1 MMLSDWSQ
9 KHGVKIESADGRA
22 FVYVDGKEYA
32 IPSLYALNDCCVVSK
47 CGCIIYLA
55 RNA

>member
-47 CGCIIYLA
+47 CGCVIYIKK
-55 RNA
+55 N